1 MRCKGTKII
10 LKRAFFRFI
19 CLLLQQI
26 CEQTM
31 NFEELLETRDV
42 RKTTKVRLPYG
53 YFYKRLIEGRY
64 SNFVEFHDEVADH
77 VAFSNCVRTE
87 AADMEKIANKHQ
99 LHFVTNEGDG
109 GVYAIAVEVGNFVT
123 FEQLLNENP
132 AVVAREDFANNTL
145 RDLAELTEQLN
156 EKGVYHVCFAPC
168 NVLARKNDATVRLL
182 CHGSFYA
189 KLDQETL
196 YDGVEDYVAPEVLA
210 GGEIDARADVYS
222 LAKFVVWLYH
232 SSGLPL
238 EWRMAIN
245 KATAQDPASRYQS
258 VREFHQALIN
268 RKGMRRTATVGFAA
282 VAIALAIVGGYFYM
296 LPQPEDIEYVKPVE
310 EPIPDEMLDEENLLY
325 GLGADA
331 DSATIANIVA
341 KQMRAKDSIAIDDK
355 EMKAYQAKAEQIFR
369 KQFTKEADRI
379 LSKVY
384 NNEKMNLSEKDF
396 MARSRSMT
404 QELAKVEEELA
415 KRSNLGSGRSQRI
428 ASQII
433 DQLTTKKMEAL
444 DKDYIGIKKNK
455 TEKK

>member
-1 MRCKGTKII
+1 
-10 LKRAFFRFI
+10 
-19 CLLLQQI
+19 
-26 CEQTM
+26 M

-64 SNFVEFHDEVADH
+64 SNFVAFHDEVADH

-87 AADMEKIANKHQ
+87 AAAMEKVTNKHQ
-99 LHFVTNEGDG
+99 LHFKPNEGDG

-123 FEQLLNENP
+123 FEQLLNEDP
-132 AVVAREDFANNTL
+132 SIVARENFSLSTL
-145 RDLAELTEQLN
+145 HDLVELTQQLN
-156 EKGVYHVCFAPC
+156 DQHVYHVCFAPC

-182 CHGSFYA
+182 CHGSFYT
-189 KLDQETL
+189 KLDQDTL

-210 GGEIDARADVYS
+210 GGEIDARSDVYS
-222 LAKFVVWLYH
+222 MAKFVVWLFH
-232 SSGLPL
+232 SSGLPI
-238 EWRMAIN
+238 EWRRVVA
-245 KATAQDPASRYQS
+245 KATDKDPNRRYQS
-258 VREFHQALIN
+258 VRELYQALVN
-268 RKGMRRTATVGFAA
+268 YKSMKRTALVGLAA
-282 VAIALAIVGGYFYM
+282 VSIALAIVGSYLYM
-296 LPQPEDIEYVKPVE
+296 LPQPENVEYVKPVE
-310 EPIPDEMLDEENLLY
+310 EPIPDELLDGDNELY

-331 DSATIANIVA
+331 DSATIAAIVA
-341 KQMRAKDSIAIDDK
+341 KQQRMRDSVSIDEK

-384 NNEKMNLSEKDF
+384 TNEKMNLSEKDF
-396 MARSRSMT
+396 MARSRQMT
-404 QELAKVEEELA
+404 AELAKVEQELA
-415 KRSNLGSGRSQRI
+415 KHSNLGNERSQRI
-428 ASQII
+428 ASEIV

>member
-1 MRCKGTKII
+1 
-10 LKRAFFRFI
+10 
-19 CLLLQQI
+19 
-26 CEQTM
+26 M

-42 RKTTKVRLPYG
+42 RKTMKVRLPYG
-53 YFYKRLIEGRY
+53 NFYKRLIDGKY

-87 AADMEKIANKHQ
+87 AADMEKITNKHQ
-99 LHFVTNEGDG
+99 LHFVPNEGDG

-123 FEQLLNENP
+123 FEQLINDNP
-132 AVVAREDFANNTL
+132 AVVAREVFATEVL
-145 RDLAELTEQLN
+145 RDLAELTEILN
-156 EKGVYHVCFAPC
+156 DKGIYHVCFAPN
-168 NVLARKNDATVRLL
+168 NVLARKNDSSVRLL
-182 CHGSFYA
+182 CHGSFYS

-210 GGEIDARADVYS
+210 GGEITASADVFS
-222 LAKFVVWLYH
+222 LAKFVVWLYQ

-238 EWRMAIN
+238 EWRHVIAR
-245 KATAQDPASRYQS
+245 ATAQDPDRRYAS
-258 VREFHQALIN
+258 VRDFYRALVN
-268 RKGMRRTATVGFAA
+268 YKNMRRSAIIGIAA
-282 VAIALAIVGGYFYM
+282 IVIALAIVGSYFYM
-296 LPQPEDIEYVKPVE
+296 LPQPEAVEYVKAVE
-310 EPIPDEMLDEENLLY
+310 EPIPDELLDEDNELY

-341 KQMRAKDSIAIDDK
+341 KQMRMKDSLRINDK
-355 EMKAYQAKAEQIFR
+355 EMKEYQAKAEQIFR

-384 NNEKMNLSEKDF
+384 NKEKMNLSEKDF

-404 QELAKVEEELA
+404 EELA
-415 KRSNLGSGRSQRI
+415 KAEQDLAKQANLGNERSQRI
-428 ASQII
+428 ASEII

-444 DKDYIGIKKNK
+444 DKDYLGIKKNK

>member
-1 MRCKGTKII
+1 
-10 LKRAFFRFI
+10 
-19 CLLLQQI
+19 
-26 CEQTM
+26 M

-53 YFYKRLIEGRY
+53 YFYKRLIDGKY

-87 AADMEKIANKHQ
+87 AADMEKIGNKHQ
-99 LHFVTNEGDG
+99 LHFVPNEGDG
-109 GVYAIAVEVGNFVT
+109 GVYAIAVEVGNFIT
-123 FEQLLNENP
+123 FEQLINENP
-132 AVVAREDFANNTL
+132 AVIARETFAADTL
-145 RDLAELTEQLN
+145 RNLVEITELLN
-156 EKGVYHVCFAPC
+156 DKGIYHVCFAPC
-168 NVLARKNDATVRLL
+168 NVLARKNDSSVRLL

-196 YDGVEDYVAPEVLA
+196 YDGLEDYVAPEVLA
-210 GGEIDARADVYS
+210 GGEITARADVYS
-222 LAKFVVWLYH
+222 LAKFVGWLYH
-232 SSGLPL
+232 SAGLPL
-238 EWRMAIN
+238 EWRHVIAR
-245 KATAQDPASRYQS
+245 ATAEDPERRYSS
-258 VREFHQALIN
+258 VKEFYNALIN
-268 RKGMRRTATVGFAA
+268 YKNMRRTALVGFAA
-282 VAIALAIVGGYFYM
+282 IAIALAIVGCYFYM
-296 LPQPEDIEYVKPVE
+296 LPQPEQVEYVKAVE
-310 EPIPDEMLDEENLLY
+310 EPIPDDMLDEENLLY

-341 KQMRAKDSIAIDDK
+341 KQMRMKDSLTIDEK

-384 NNEKMNLSEKDF
+384 NNKGMNLNEKDF

-404 QELAKVEEELA
+404 EELA
-415 KRSNLGSGRSQRI
+415 KAEEKLAKEANLGNEKSQRI
-428 ASQII
+428 ASEII

-444 DKDYIGIKKNK
+444 DKDYLGIKKNK

>member
-1 MRCKGTKII
+1 
-10 LKRAFFRFI
+10 
-19 CLLLQQI
+19 
-26 CEQTM
+26 M

-53 YFYKRLIEGRY
+53 YFYKRLIDGKY

-87 AADMEKIANKHQ
+87 AADMEKIGNKHQ
-99 LHFVTNEGDG
+99 LHFVPNEGDG
-109 GVYAIAVEVGNFVT
+109 GVYARAVEVGNFIT
-123 FEQLLNENP
+123 FDQLLNENP
-132 AVVAREDFANNTL
+132 AVIARESFAADTL
-145 RDLAELTEQLN
+145 RDLVEITELLN
-156 EKGVYHVCFAPC
+156 DKGIYHVCFAPC
-168 NVLARKNDATVRLL
+168 NVLARKNDSTVRLL

-196 YDGVEDYVAPEVLA
+196 YDGLEDYVAPEVLA
-210 GGEIDARADVYS
+210 GGEITARADVYS
-222 LAKFVVWLYH
+222 LAKFVGWLYH
-232 SSGLPL
+232 SAGLPL
-238 EWRMAIN
+238 EWRHVIAR
-245 KATAQDPASRYQS
+245 ATAEDPERRYAS
-258 VREFHQALIN
+258 VKEFYNALIN
-268 RKGMRRTATVGFAA
+268 YKNMRRTALVGFAA
-282 VAIALAIVGGYFYM
+282 IAIALAIVGCYFYM
-296 LPQPEDIEYVKPVE
+296 LPQPEQVEYVKAVE
-310 EPIPDEMLDEENLLY
+310 EPIPDDMLDEENLLY

-341 KQMRAKDSIAIDDK
+341 KQMRLKDSLSIDEK

-384 NNEKMNLSEKDF
+384 NNKQMNLNEKDF

-404 QELAKVEEELA
+404 EELAKVEQELA
-415 KRSNLGSGRSQRI
+415 KSSNLGNERSQRI
-428 ASQII
+428 ASEII

-444 DKDYIGIKKNK
+444 DKDYLGIKKNK

>member
-1 MRCKGTKII
+1 
-10 LKRAFFRFI
+10 
-19 CLLLQQI
+19 
-26 CEQTM
+26 M

-53 YFYKRLIEGRY
+53 NFYKRLIDGKY

-99 LHFVTNEGDG
+99 LHFIPNEGDG
-109 GVYAIAVEVGNFVT
+109 GVYAIAVEVGNFIT
-123 FEQLLNENP
+123 FEQLVNDNP
-132 AVVAREDFANNTL
+132 AIIARDEFAAETL
-145 RDLAELTEQLN
+145 HDIVEITELLN
-156 EKGVYHVCFAPC
+156 DKGVCHVCFAPS
-168 NVLARKNDATVRLL
+168 NVFARKSDSSVRLL

-210 GGEIDARADVYS
+210 GGEITARADVYS
-222 LAKFVVWLYH
+222 LAKFVVWLYR
-232 SSGLPL
+232 SAGLPF
-238 EWRMAIN
+238 EWRRVIAR
-245 KATAQDPASRYQS
+245 ATAEDPERRYQS
-258 VREFHQALIN
+258 VRDFYNALIN
-268 RKGMRRTATVGFAA
+268 YKNMRRTALVGFAA
-282 VAIALAIVGGYFYM
+282 VAIALAIVGSYFYM
-296 LPQPEDIEYVKPVE
+296 LPQPEDVEYVKPVE
-310 EPIPDEMLDEENLLY
+310 EPIPDDLLDEENLLY

-331 DSATIANIVA
+331 DSATIAQIVA
-341 KQMRAKDSIAIDDK
+341 KQARMKDSLSIDEK

-396 MARSRSMT
+396 MVRSRQMT
-404 QELAKVEEELA
+404 EELA
-415 KRSNLGSGRSQRI
+415 KAESELAKSANLGNERSQRI
-428 ASQII
+428 ASEII

-444 DKDYIGIKKNK
+444 DKDYLGIKKNK

>member
-1 MRCKGTKII
+1 
-10 LKRAFFRFI
+10 
-19 CLLLQQI
+19 
-26 CEQTM
+26 M

-53 YFYKRLIEGRY
+53 YFYKRLIDGKY

-87 AADMEKIANKHQ
+87 AADMEKIGNKHQ
-99 LHFVTNEGDG
+99 LHFVPNEGDG

-132 AVVAREDFANNTL
+132 AVIARESFAADTL
-145 RDLAELTEQLN
+145 RDLVEITELLN
-156 EKGVYHVCFAPC
+156 DKGIYHVCFAPC
-168 NVLARKNDATVRLL
+168 NVLARKNDSTVRLL

-196 YDGVEDYVAPEVLA
+196 YDGLEDYVAPEVLA
-210 GGEIDARADVYS
+210 GGEITARADVYS
-222 LAKFVVWLYH
+222 LAKFVGWLYH
-232 SSGLPL
+232 SAGLPL
-238 EWRMAIN
+238 EWRHVIAR
-245 KATAQDPASRYQS
+245 ATAEDPERRYSS
-258 VREFHQALIN
+258 VKEFYNALMN
-268 RKGMRRTATVGFAA
+268 YKNMRRTALVGFAA
-282 VAIALAIVGGYFYM
+282 IAIALAIVGCYFYM
-296 LPQPEDIEYVKPVE
+296 LPQPEQVEYVKAVE
-310 EPIPDEMLDEENLLY
+310 EPIPDDMLDEENLLY

-341 KQMRAKDSIAIDDK
+341 KQMRLKDSLSIDEK

-384 NNEKMNLSEKDF
+384 NNKQMNLNEKDF

-404 QELAKVEEELA
+404 EELAKVEQELA
-415 KRSNLGSGRSQRI
+415 KSSNLGNERSQRI
-428 ASQII
+428 ASEII

-444 DKDYIGIKKNK
+444 DKDYLGIKKNK

>member
-1 MRCKGTKII
+1 
-10 LKRAFFRFI
+10 
-19 CLLLQQI
+19 
-26 CEQTM
+26 M

-53 YFYKRLIEGRY
+53 YFYKRLIDGKY

-87 AADMEKIANKHQ
+87 AADMEKIGNKHQ
-99 LHFVTNEGDG
+99 LHFVPNEGDG
-109 GVYAIAVEVGNFVT
+109 GVYAIAVEVGNFIT

-132 AVVAREDFANNTL
+132 AVIARESFAADTL
-145 RDLAELTEQLN
+145 RDLVEITELLN
-156 EKGVYHVCFAPC
+156 DKGIYHVCFAPC
-168 NVLARKNDATVRLL
+168 NVLARKNDSTVRLL

-196 YDGVEDYVAPEVLA
+196 YDGLEDYVAPEVLA
-210 GGEIDARADVYS
+210 GGEISARADVYS
-222 LAKFVVWLYH
+222 LAKFVGWLYH
-232 SSGLPL
+232 SAGLPL
-238 EWRMAIN
+238 EWRHVIAR
-245 KATAQDPASRYQS
+245 ATAEDPERRYSS
-258 VREFHQALIN
+258 VKEFYNALIN
-268 RKGMRRTATVGFAA
+268 YKNMRRTALVGFAA
-282 VAIALAIVGGYFYM
+282 IAIALAIVGCYFYM
-296 LPQPEDIEYVKPVE
+296 LPQPEQMEYVKAVE
-310 EPIPDEMLDEENLLY
+310 EPIPDDMLDEENLLY

-341 KQMRAKDSIAIDDK
+341 KQMRMKDSLSIDEK

-384 NNEKMNLSEKDF
+384 NSKQMNLNEKDF

-404 QELAKVEEELA
+404 EELAKVEQELA
-415 KRSNLGSGRSQRI
+415 KSSNLGNERSQRI
-428 ASQII
+428 ASEII

-444 DKDYIGIKKNK
+444 DKDYLGIKKNK

>member
-1 MRCKGTKII
+1 
-10 LKRAFFRFI
+10 
-19 CLLLQQI
+19 
-26 CEQTM
+26 M

-53 YFYKRLIEGRY
+53 YFYKRLIEGKY

-87 AADMEKIANKHQ
+87 AADMEKIGNKHQ
-99 LHFVTNEGDG
+99 LHFVPNEGDG
-109 GVYAIAVEVGNFVT
+109 GVYAIAVEVGNFIT

-132 AVVAREDFANNTL
+132 AVIARESFAADTL
-145 RDLAELTEQLN
+145 RDLVEITELLN
-156 EKGVYHVCFAPC
+156 DKGIYHVCFAPC
-168 NVLARKNDATVRLL
+168 NVLARKNDSSVRLL

-196 YDGVEDYVAPEVLA
+196 YDGLEDYVAPEVLA
-210 GGEIDARADVYS
+210 GGEISARADVYS
-222 LAKFVVWLYH
+222 LAKFVGWLYH
-232 SSGLPL
+232 SAGLPL
-238 EWRMAIN
+238 EWRHVIAH
-245 KATAQDPASRYQS
+245 ATAEDPERRYSS
-258 VREFHQALIN
+258 VKEFYNALIN
-268 RKGMRRTATVGFAA
+268 YKNMRRTALVGFAA
-282 VAIALAIVGGYFYM
+282 IAIALAIVGCYFYM
-296 LPQPEDIEYVKPVE
+296 LPQPEQVEYVKAVE
-310 EPIPDEMLDEENLLY
+310 EPIPDDMLDEESLLY

-341 KQMRAKDSIAIDDK
+341 NQMRMKDSLSIDEK

-384 NNEKMNLSEKDF
+384 NSKQMNLNEKDF

-404 QELAKVEEELA
+404 EELA
-415 KRSNLGSGRSQRI
+415 KAEEKLAKEANLGNEKSQRI
-428 ASQII
+428 ASEII

-444 DKDYIGIKKNK
+444 DKDYLGIKKNK

>member
-1 MRCKGTKII
+1 
-10 LKRAFFRFI
+10 
-19 CLLLQQI
+19 
-26 CEQTM
+26 M

-53 YFYKRLIEGRY
+53 YFYKRLIEGKY

-87 AADMEKIANKHQ
+87 AADMEKIGNKHQ
-99 LHFVTNEGDG
+99 LHFVPNEGDG
-109 GVYAIAVEVGNFVT
+109 GVYAIAVEVGNFIT

-132 AVVAREDFANNTL
+132 AVIARESFAADTL
-145 RDLAELTEQLN
+145 RDLVEITELLN
-156 EKGVYHVCFAPC
+156 DKGIYHVCFAPC
-168 NVLARKNDATVRLL
+168 NVLARKNDSSVRLL

-196 YDGVEDYVAPEVLA
+196 YDGLEDYVAPEVLA
-210 GGEIDARADVYS
+210 GGEISARADVYS
-222 LAKFVVWLYH
+222 LAKFVGWLYH
-232 SSGLPL
+232 SAGLPL
-238 EWRMAIN
+238 EWRHVIAR
-245 KATAQDPASRYQS
+245 ATAEDPERRYSS
-258 VREFHQALIN
+258 VKEFYNALIN
-268 RKGMRRTATVGFAA
+268 YKNMRRTALVGFAA
-282 VAIALAIVGGYFYM
+282 IAIALAIVGCYFYM
-296 LPQPEDIEYVKPVE
+296 LPQPEQVEYVKAVE
-310 EPIPDEMLDEENLLY
+310 EPIPDDMLDEENLLY

-341 KQMRAKDSIAIDDK
+341 KQMRLKDSLSIDEK

-384 NNEKMNLSEKDF
+384 NNKGMNLNEKDF

-404 QELAKVEEELA
+404 EELA
-415 KRSNLGSGRSQRI
+415 KAEEKLAKEANLGNEKSQRI
-428 ASQII
+428 ASEII

-444 DKDYIGIKKNK
+444 DKDYLGIKKNK

>member
-1 MRCKGTKII
+1 
-10 LKRAFFRFI
+10 
-19 CLLLQQI
+19 
-26 CEQTM
+26 M

-53 YFYKRLIEGRY
+53 YFYKRLIEGKY

-87 AADMEKIANKHQ
+87 AADMEKIGNKHQ
-99 LHFVTNEGDG
+99 LHFVPNEGDG
-109 GVYAIAVEVGNFVT
+109 GVYAIAVEVGNFIT

-132 AVVAREDFANNTL
+132 AVLARESFAADTL
-145 RDLAELTEQLN
+145 RDLVEITELLN
-156 EKGVYHVCFAPC
+156 DKGIYHVCFAPC
-168 NVLARKNDATVRLL
+168 NILARKNDSSVRLL

-196 YDGVEDYVAPEVLA
+196 YDGLEDYVAPEVLA
-210 GGEIDARADVYS
+210 GGEITARADVYS
-222 LAKFVVWLYH
+222 LAKFVGWLYH
-232 SSGLPL
+232 SAGLPL
-238 EWRMAIN
+238 EWRHVIAR
-245 KATAQDPASRYQS
+245 ATAEDPERRYSS
-258 VREFHQALIN
+258 VKEFYNALIN
-268 RKGMRRTATVGFAA
+268 YKNMRRTALVGFAA
-282 VAIALAIVGGYFYM
+282 IAIALAIVGCYFYM
-296 LPQPEDIEYVKPVE
+296 LPQPEQMEYVKAVE
-310 EPIPDEMLDEENLLY
+310 EPIPDDMLDEESLLY

-341 KQMRAKDSIAIDDK
+341 KQMRMKDSLSIDEK

-384 NNEKMNLSEKDF
+384 NSKQMNLNEKDF

-404 QELAKVEEELA
+404 EELA
-415 KRSNLGSGRSQRI
+415 KAEEKLAKEANLGNEKSQRI
-428 ASQII
+428 ASEII

-444 DKDYIGIKKNK
+444 DKDYLGIKKNK

>member
-1 MRCKGTKII
+1 
-10 LKRAFFRFI
+10 
-19 CLLLQQI
+19 
-26 CEQTM
+26 M

-42 RKTTKVRLPYG
+42 RKTMKVRLPYG
-53 YFYKRLIEGRY
+53 NFYKRLIDGKY

-87 AADMEKIANKHQ
+87 AADMEKITNKHQ
-99 LHFVTNEGDG
+99 LHFVPNEGDG

-123 FEQLLNENP
+123 FEQLINDNP
-132 AVVAREDFANNTL
+132 AVVAREDFATGVL
-145 RDLAELTEQLN
+145 RDLAELTEILN
-156 EKGVYHVCFAPC
+156 DKGIYHVCFAPN
-168 NVLARKNDATVRLL
+168 NVLARKNDSSVRLL
-182 CHGSFYA
+182 CHGSFYS

-210 GGEIDARADVYS
+210 GGEITASADVFS
-222 LAKFVVWLYH
+222 LAKFVVWLYQ

-238 EWRMAIN
+238 EWRHVIAR
-245 KATAQDPASRYQS
+245 ATAQDPDRRYAS
-258 VREFHQALIN
+258 VRDFYRALVN
-268 RKGMRRTATVGFAA
+268 YKNMRRSAIIGIAA
-282 VAIALAIVGGYFYM
+282 IVIALAIVGSYFYM
-296 LPQPEDIEYVKPVE
+296 LPQPEAVEYVKAVE
-310 EPIPDEMLDEENLLY
+310 EPIPDELLDEDNELY

-341 KQMRAKDSIAIDDK
+341 KQMRMKDSLRINDK
-355 EMKAYQAKAEQIFR
+355 EMKEYQAKAEQIFR

-384 NNEKMNLSEKDF
+384 NKEKMNLSEKDF

-404 QELAKVEEELA
+404 EELA
-415 KRSNLGSGRSQRI
+415 KAEQDLAKQANLGNERSQRI
-428 ASQII
+428 ASEII

-444 DKDYIGIKKNK
+444 DKDYLGIKKNK

>member
-1 MRCKGTKII
+1 
-10 LKRAFFRFI
+10 
-19 CLLLQQI
+19 
-26 CEQTM
+26 M

-42 RKTTKVRLPYG
+42 RKTMKVRLPYG
-53 YFYKRLIEGRY
+53 NFYKRLIDGKY

-87 AADMEKIANKHQ
+87 AADMEKITNKHQ
-99 LHFVTNEGDG
+99 LHFVPNEGDG

-123 FEQLLNENP
+123 FEQLINDNP
-132 AVVAREDFANNTL
+132 AVVAREDFATEVL
-145 RDLAELTEQLN
+145 RDLAELTEILN
-156 EKGVYHVCFAPC
+156 DKGIYHVCFAPN
-168 NVLARKNDATVRLL
+168 NVLARKNDSSVRLL
-182 CHGSFYA
+182 CHGSFYS

-210 GGEIDARADVYS
+210 GGEITASADVFS
-222 LAKFVVWLYH
+222 LAKFVVWLYQ

-238 EWRMAIN
+238 EWRHVIAR
-245 KATAQDPASRYQS
+245 ATAQDPDRRYAS
-258 VREFHQALIN
+258 VRDFYRALVN
-268 RKGMRRTATVGFAA
+268 YKNMRRSVIIGIAA
-282 VAIALAIVGGYFYM
+282 IVIALAIVGSYFYM
-296 LPQPEDIEYVKPVE
+296 LPQPEAVEYVKAVE
-310 EPIPDEMLDEENLLY
+310 EPIPDELLDEDNELY

-341 KQMRAKDSIAIDDK
+341 KQMRMKDSLRINDK
-355 EMKAYQAKAEQIFR
+355 EMKEYQAKAEQIFR

-384 NNEKMNLSEKDF
+384 NKEKMNLSEKDF

-404 QELAKVEEELA
+404 EELA
-415 KRSNLGSGRSQRI
+415 KAEQDLAKQANLGNERSQRI
-428 ASQII
+428 ASEII

-444 DKDYIGIKKNK
+444 DKDYLGIKKNK

>member
-1 MRCKGTKII
+1 
-10 LKRAFFRFI
+10 
-19 CLLLQQI
+19 
-26 CEQTM
+26 M

-53 YFYKRLIEGRY
+53 YFYKRLIEGKY

-87 AADMEKIANKHQ
+87 AADMEKIGNKHQ
-99 LHFVTNEGDG
+99 LHFVPNEGDG
-109 GVYAIAVEVGNFVT
+109 GVYAIAVEVGNFIT
-123 FEQLLNENP
+123 FDQLLNENP
-132 AVVAREDFANNTL
+132 AVIARESFAADTL
-145 RDLAELTEQLN
+145 RDLVEITELLN
-156 EKGVYHVCFAPC
+156 DKGIYHVCFAPC
-168 NVLARKNDATVRLL
+168 NVLARKNDSTVRLL

-196 YDGVEDYVAPEVLA
+196 YDGLEDYVAPEVLA
-210 GGEIDARADVYS
+210 GGEITARADVYS
-222 LAKFVVWLYH
+222 LAKFVSWLYH
-232 SSGLPL
+232 SAGLPF
-238 EWRMAIN
+238 EWRHVIAR
-245 KATAQDPASRYQS
+245 ATAEEPERRYAS
-258 VREFHQALIN
+258 VKEFYNALIN
-268 RKGMRRTATVGFAA
+268 YKNMRRTALVGFAA
-282 VAIALAIVGGYFYM
+282 IAIALAIVGCYFYM
-296 LPQPEDIEYVKPVE
+296 LPQPEQMEYVKAVE
-310 EPIPDEMLDEENLLY
+310 EPIPDDMLDEENLLY

-341 KQMRAKDSIAIDDK
+341 KQMRMKDSLSIDEK

-384 NNEKMNLSEKDF
+384 NNKGMNLNEKDF

-404 QELAKVEEELA
+404 EELAKVEQELA
-415 KRSNLGSGRSQRI
+415 KSSNLGNERSQRI
-428 ASQII
+428 ASEII

-444 DKDYIGIKKNK
+444 DKDYLGIKKNK

>member
-1 MRCKGTKII
+1 
-10 LKRAFFRFI
+10 
-19 CLLLQQI
+19 
-26 CEQTM
+26 M

-53 YFYKRLIEGRY
+53 NFYKRLIEGKY
-64 SNFVEFHDEVADH
+64 SNFVEFHDEVTDH

-87 AADMEKIANKHQ
+87 VADMEKVANKHQ
-99 LHFVTNEGDG
+99 LHFVPNEGDG

-132 AVVAREDFANNTL
+132 AVVAREDFAAETL
-145 RDLAELTEQLN
+145 RDLVELTEQLN
-156 EKGVYHVCFAPC
+156 DMGVYHVCFAPC

-196 YDGVEDYVAPEVLA
+196 YDGVEDYVAPEVLS
-210 GGEIDARADVYS
+210 GGEITARADVYS
-222 LAKFVVWLYH
+222 LAKFVNWLYQ
-232 SSGLPL
+232 SAGLPF
-238 EWRMAIN
+238 EWRGVIAR
-245 KATAQDPASRYQS
+245 ATSEDPDRRYQT
-258 VREFHQALIN
+258 VRDFYGALIG
-268 RKGMRRTATVGFAA
+268 RKNMRRTGIAA
-282 VAIALAIVGGYFYM
+282 IAALAIALAVVGGYFYM
-296 LPQPEDIEYVKPVE
+296 LPQPEAVEYVKAVE
-310 EPIPDEMLDEENLLY
+310 EPIPDEMLDEDNLLY

-341 KQMRAKDSIAIDDK
+341 KQARMKDSLSIDEK
-355 EMKAYQAKAEQIFR
+355 EMKEYQAKAEQIFR

-396 MARSRSMT
+396 MARSRAMT
-404 QELAKVEEELA
+404 EELAKAEEELA
-415 KRSNLGSGRSQRI
+415 KQANLGNERSQRI
-428 ASQII
+428 ASEII

-444 DKDYIGIKKNK
+444 DKDYLGIKKNK
-455 TEKK
+455 TENK

>member
-1 MRCKGTKII
+1 
-10 LKRAFFRFI
+10 
-19 CLLLQQI
+19 
-26 CEQTM
+26 M

-53 YFYKRLIEGRY
+53 YFYKRLIEGKY

-87 AADMEKIANKHQ
+87 AADMEKIGNKHQ
-99 LHFVTNEGDG
+99 LHFVPNEGDG
-109 GVYAIAVEVGNFVT
+109 GVYAIAVEVGNFIT

-132 AVVAREDFANNTL
+132 AVIARESFAADTL
-145 RDLAELTEQLN
+145 RDLVEITELLN
-156 EKGVYHVCFAPC
+156 DKGIYHVCFAPC
-168 NVLARKNDATVRLL
+168 NVLARKNDSTVRLL

-196 YDGVEDYVAPEVLA
+196 YDGLEDYVAPEVLA
-210 GGEIDARADVYS
+210 GGEISARADVYS
-222 LAKFVVWLYH
+222 LAKFVGWLYH
-232 SSGLPL
+232 SAGLPL
-238 EWRMAIN
+238 EWRHVIAR
-245 KATAQDPASRYQS
+245 ATAEDPERRYSS
-258 VREFHQALIN
+258 VKEFYNALIN
-268 RKGMRRTATVGFAA
+268 YKNMRRTALVGFAA
-282 VAIALAIVGGYFYM
+282 IAIALAIVGCYFYM
-296 LPQPEDIEYVKPVE
+296 LPQPEQMEYVKAVE
-310 EPIPDEMLDEENLLY
+310 EPIPDDMLDEENLLY

-341 KQMRAKDSIAIDDK
+341 KQMRMKDSLSIDEK

-384 NNEKMNLSEKDF
+384 NNKGMNLNEKDF

-404 QELAKVEEELA
+404 EELA
-415 KRSNLGSGRSQRI
+415 KAEEKLAKEANLGNEKSQRI
-428 ASQII
+428 ASEII

-444 DKDYIGIKKNK
+444 DKDYLGIKKNK

>member
-1 MRCKGTKII
+1 
-10 LKRAFFRFI
+10 
-19 CLLLQQI
+19 
-26 CEQTM
+26 M

-64 SNFVEFHDEVADH
+64 SNFVAFHDEVADH

-87 AADMEKIANKHQ
+87 AAAMEKVTNKHQ
-99 LHFVTNEGDG
+99 LHFKPNEGDG

-123 FEQLLNENP
+123 FEQLLNEDP
-132 AVVAREDFANNTL
+132 SIVARENFCLSTL
-145 RDLAELTEQLN
+145 HDLVELTQQLN
-156 EKGVYHVCFAPC
+156 DQHVYHVCFAPC

-182 CHGSFYA
+182 CHGSFYT
-189 KLDQETL
+189 KLDQDTL

-210 GGEIDARADVYS
+210 GGEIDARSDVYS
-222 LAKFVVWLYH
+222 MAKFVVWLFH
-232 SSGLPL
+232 SSGLPI
-238 EWRMAIN
+238 EWRRVVA
-245 KATAQDPASRYQS
+245 KATDKDPNRRYQS
-258 VREFHQALIN
+258 VRELHQALVN
-268 RKGMRRTATVGFAA
+268 YKSMKRTALVGLAA
-282 VAIALAIVGGYFYM
+282 VSIALAIVGSYLYM
-296 LPQPEDIEYVKPVE
+296 LPQPENVEYVKPVE
-310 EPIPDEMLDEENLLY
+310 EPIPDELLDGDNELY

-331 DSATIANIVA
+331 DSATIAAIVA
-341 KQMRAKDSIAIDDK
+341 KQQRMRDSVSIDEK

-384 NNEKMNLSEKDF
+384 TNEKMNLSEKDF
-396 MARSRSMT
+396 MARSRQMT
-404 QELAKVEEELA
+404 AELAKVEQELA
-415 KRSNLGSGRSQRI
+415 KHSNLGNERSQRI
-428 ASQII
+428 ASEIV

>member
-1 MRCKGTKII
+1 
-10 LKRAFFRFI
+10 
-19 CLLLQQI
+19 
-26 CEQTM
+26 M

-53 YFYKRLIEGRY
+53 YFYKRLIDGKY

-99 LHFVTNEGDG
+99 LHFVPNEGDG
-109 GVYAIAVEVGNFVT
+109 GVYAIAVEVGNFIT

-132 AVVAREDFANNTL
+132 AVMAREDFANNTL
-145 RDLAELTEQLN
+145 RDLVEITQLLN
-156 EKGVYHVCFAPC
+156 DKGVYHVCFAPG
-168 NVLARKNDATVRLL
+168 NVLVRKNDDTVRLL

-196 YDGVEDYVAPEVLA
+196 YDGLEDYVAPEVLA
-210 GGEIDARADVYS
+210 GGEIDARADVYA
-222 LAKFVVWLYH
+222 LAKFVAWLYH
-232 SSGLPL
+232 SAGLPL
-238 EWRMAIN
+238 VWRPIIA
-245 KATAQDPASRYQS
+245 KATAQDPSRRYQS
-258 VREFHQALIN
+258 VHDFYQALVN
-268 RKGMRRTATVGFAA
+268 RKNMFRTALVGFAA
-282 VAIALAIVGGYFYM
+282 IAIALVIVGGYFYM
-296 LPQPEDIEYVKPVE
+296 LPQPEDVEYVKPVE
-310 EPIPDEMLDEENLLY
+310 EPIPDDMLDEENLLY

-341 KQMRAKDSIAIDDK
+341 KQMRLKDSLTIDEK

-384 NNEKMNLSEKDF
+384 NNEKMNLSEKEF

-404 QELAKVEEELA
+404 QELAKAEQELA
-415 KRSNLGSGRSQRI
+415 KHSNLGNERSQRI
-428 ASQII
+428 ASEII

-444 DKDYIGIKKNK
+444 DKDYMGIKKNK

>member
-1 MRCKGTKII
+1 
-10 LKRAFFRFI
+10 
-19 CLLLQQI
+19 
-26 CEQTM
+26 M

-53 YFYKRLIEGRY
+53 YFYKRLIDGKY

-87 AADMEKIANKHQ
+87 AADMEKIGNKHQ
-99 LHFVTNEGDG
+99 LHFVPNEGDG
-109 GVYAIAVEVGNFVT
+109 GVYAIAVEVGNFIT
-123 FEQLLNENP
+123 FDQLLNENP
-132 AVVAREDFANNTL
+132 AVIARESFAADTL
-145 RDLAELTEQLN
+145 RDLVEITELLN
-156 EKGVYHVCFAPC
+156 DKGIYHVCFAPC
-168 NVLARKNDATVRLL
+168 NVLARKNDSTVRLL

-196 YDGVEDYVAPEVLA
+196 YDGLEDYVAPEVLA
-210 GGEIDARADVYS
+210 GGEITARADVYS
-222 LAKFVVWLYH
+222 LAKFVSWLYH
-232 SSGLPL
+232 SAGLPL
-238 EWRMAIN
+238 EWRHVIAR
-245 KATAQDPASRYQS
+245 ATAEDPERRYSS
-258 VREFHQALIN
+258 VKEFYNALIN
-268 RKGMRRTATVGFAA
+268 YKNMRRTALVGFAA
-282 VAIALAIVGGYFYM
+282 IAIALAIVGCYFYM
-296 LPQPEDIEYVKPVE
+296 LPQPEQMEYVKAVE
-310 EPIPDEMLDEENLLY
+310 EPIPDDMLDEENLLY

-341 KQMRAKDSIAIDDK
+341 KQMRMKDSLSIDEK

-384 NNEKMNLSEKDF
+384 NSKQMNLNEKDF

-404 QELAKVEEELA
+404 EELA
-415 KRSNLGSGRSQRI
+415 KAEEKLAKEANLGNEKSQRI
-428 ASQII
+428 ASEII

-444 DKDYIGIKKNK
+444 DKDYLGIKKNK

>member
-1 MRCKGTKII
+1 
-10 LKRAFFRFI
+10 
-19 CLLLQQI
+19 
-26 CEQTM
+26 M

-64 SNFVEFHDEVADH
+64 SNFVAFHDEVADH

-87 AADMEKIANKHQ
+87 AAAMEKVINKHQ
-99 LHFVTNEGDG
+99 LHFKPNEGDG

-123 FEQLLNENP
+123 FEQLLNEDP
-132 AVVAREDFANNTL
+132 SIVARENFCLSTL
-145 RDLAELTEQLN
+145 HDLVELTQQLN
-156 EKGVYHVCFAPC
+156 DQHVYHVCFAPC

-182 CHGSFYA
+182 CHGSFYT
-189 KLDQETL
+189 KLDQDTL

-210 GGEIDARADVYS
+210 GGEIDARSDVYS
-222 LAKFVVWLYH
+222 MAKFVVWLFH
-232 SSGLPL
+232 SSGLPI
-238 EWRMAIN
+238 EWRRVVA
-245 KATAQDPASRYQS
+245 KATDKDPNRRYQS
-258 VREFHQALIN
+258 VRELYQALVN
-268 RKGMRRTATVGFAA
+268 YKSMKRTALVGLAA
-282 VAIALAIVGGYFYM
+282 VSIALAIVGSYLYM
-296 LPQPEDIEYVKPVE
+296 LPQPENVEYVKPVE
-310 EPIPDEMLDEENLLY
+310 EPIPDELLDGDNELY

-331 DSATIANIVA
+331 DSATIAAIVA
-341 KQMRAKDSIAIDDK
+341 KQQRMRDSVSIDEK

-384 NNEKMNLSEKDF
+384 TNEKMNLSEKDF
-396 MARSRSMT
+396 MARSRQMT
-404 QELAKVEEELA
+404 AELAKVEQELA
-415 KRSNLGSGRSQRI
+415 KHSNLGNERSQRI
-428 ASQII
+428 ASEIV

>member
-1 MRCKGTKII
+1 
-10 LKRAFFRFI
+10 
-19 CLLLQQI
+19 
-26 CEQTM
+26 M

-53 YFYKRLIEGRY
+53 YFYKRLIEGKY

-87 AADMEKIANKHQ
+87 AADMEKIGNKHQ
-99 LHFVTNEGDG
+99 LQFVPNEGDG
-109 GVYAIAVEVGNFVT
+109 GVYAIAVEVGNFIT
-123 FEQLLNENP
+123 FDQLLNENP
-132 AVVAREDFANNTL
+132 AVIARESFAADTL
-145 RDLAELTEQLN
+145 RDLVEITELLN
-156 EKGVYHVCFAPC
+156 DKGIYHVCFAPC
-168 NVLARKNDATVRLL
+168 NVLARKNDSTVRLL

-196 YDGVEDYVAPEVLA
+196 YDGLEDYVAPEVLA
-210 GGEIDARADVYS
+210 GGEITARADVYS
-222 LAKFVVWLYH
+222 LAKFVGWLYH
-232 SSGLPL
+232 SAGLPL
-238 EWRMAIN
+238 EWRHVIAR
-245 KATAQDPASRYQS
+245 ATAEDPERRYSS
-258 VREFHQALIN
+258 VKEFYNALIN
-268 RKGMRRTATVGFAA
+268 YKNMRRTALVGFAA
-282 VAIALAIVGGYFYM
+282 IAIALAIVGCYFYM
-296 LPQPEDIEYVKPVE
+296 LPQPEQVEYVKAIE
-310 EPIPDEMLDEENLLY
+310 EPIPDDMLDEENLLY

-341 KQMRAKDSIAIDDK
+341 KQMRLKDSLSIDEK

-384 NNEKMNLSEKDF
+384 NNKQMNLNEKDF

-404 QELAKVEEELA
+404 EELAKVEQELA
-415 KRSNLGSGRSQRI
+415 KSSNLGNERSQRI
-428 ASQII
+428 ASEII

-444 DKDYIGIKKNK
+444 DKDYLGIKKNK

>member
-1 MRCKGTKII
+1 
-10 LKRAFFRFI
+10 
-19 CLLLQQI
+19 
-26 CEQTM
+26 M

-53 YFYKRLIEGRY
+53 YFYKRLIEGKY

-87 AADMEKIANKHQ
+87 AADMEKIGNKHQ
-99 LHFVTNEGDG
+99 LHFVPNEGDG
-109 GVYAIAVEVGNFVT
+109 GVYAIAVEVGNFIT

-132 AVVAREDFANNTL
+132 AVIARESFAADTL
-145 RDLAELTEQLN
+145 RDLVEITELLN
-156 EKGVYHVCFAPC
+156 DKGIYHVCFAPC
-168 NVLARKNDATVRLL
+168 NVLARKNDSTVRLL

-196 YDGVEDYVAPEVLA
+196 YDGLEDYVAPEVLA
-210 GGEIDARADVYS
+210 GGEITARADVYS
-222 LAKFVVWLYH
+222 LAKFVGWLYH
-232 SSGLPL
+232 SAGLPL
-238 EWRMAIN
+238 EWRHVIAR
-245 KATAQDPASRYQS
+245 ATAEDPERRYSS
-258 VREFHQALIN
+258 VKEFYNALIN
-268 RKGMRRTATVGFAA
+268 YKNMRRTALVGFAA
-282 VAIALAIVGGYFYM
+282 IAIALAIVGCYFYM
-296 LPQPEDIEYVKPVE
+296 LPQPEQMEYVKAVE
-310 EPIPDEMLDEENLLY
+310 EPIPDDMLDEENLLY

-341 KQMRAKDSIAIDDK
+341 KQMRLKDSLSIDEK

-384 NNEKMNLSEKDF
+384 NNKQMNLNEKDF

-404 QELAKVEEELA
+404 EELAKVEQELA
-415 KRSNLGSGRSQRI
+415 KSSNLGNERSQRI
-428 ASQII
+428 ASEII

-444 DKDYIGIKKNK
+444 DKDYLGIKKNK

>member
-1 MRCKGTKII
+1 
-10 LKRAFFRFI
+10 
-19 CLLLQQI
+19 
-26 CEQTM
+26 M

-42 RKTTKVRLPYG
+42 RKTMKVRLPYG
-53 YFYKRLIEGRY
+53 NFYKRLIDGKY

-87 AADMEKIANKHQ
+87 AADMEKITNKHQ
-99 LHFVTNEGDG
+99 LHFVPNEGDG

-123 FEQLLNENP
+123 FEQLINDNP
-132 AVVAREDFANNTL
+132 SVVAREDFATEVL
-145 RDLAELTEQLN
+145 RDLAELTEILN
-156 EKGVYHVCFAPC
+156 DKGIYHVCFAPN
-168 NVLARKNDATVRLL
+168 NVLARKNDSSVRLL
-182 CHGSFYA
+182 CHGSFYS

-210 GGEIDARADVYS
+210 GGEITASADVFS
-222 LAKFVVWLYH
+222 LAKFVIWLYQ

-238 EWRMAIN
+238 EWRHVIAR
-245 KATAQDPASRYQS
+245 ATAQDPDRRYAS
-258 VREFHQALIN
+258 VRDFYRALVN
-268 RKGMRRTATVGFAA
+268 YKNMRRSAIIGIAA
-282 VAIALAIVGGYFYM
+282 IVIALSIVGSYFYM
-296 LPQPEDIEYVKPVE
+296 LPQPEAVEYVKAVE
-310 EPIPDEMLDEENLLY
+310 EPIPDELLDEDNELY

-341 KQMRAKDSIAIDDK
+341 KQMRMKDSLRINDK
-355 EMKAYQAKAEQIFR
+355 EMKEYQAKAEQIFR

-384 NNEKMNLSEKDF
+384 NKEKMNLSEKDF

-404 QELAKVEEELA
+404 EELA
-415 KRSNLGSGRSQRI
+415 KAEQDLAKQANLGNERSQRI
-428 ASQII
+428 ASEII

-444 DKDYIGIKKNK
+444 DKDYLGIKKNK

>member
-1 MRCKGTKII
+1 
-10 LKRAFFRFI
+10 
-19 CLLLQQI
+19 
-26 CEQTM
+26 M

-53 YFYKRLIEGRY
+53 YFYKRLIEGKY

-87 AADMEKIANKHQ
+87 AADMEKIGNKHQ
-99 LHFVTNEGDG
+99 LHFVPNEGDG
-109 GVYAIAVEVGNFVT
+109 GVYAIAVEVGNFIT

-132 AVVAREDFANNTL
+132 AVIARESFAADTL
-145 RDLAELTEQLN
+145 RDLVEITELLN
-156 EKGVYHVCFAPC
+156 DKGIYHVCFAPC
-168 NVLARKNDATVRLL
+168 NVLARKNDSTVRLL

-196 YDGVEDYVAPEVLA
+196 YDGLEDYVAPEVLA
-210 GGEIDARADVYS
+210 GGEITARADVYS
-222 LAKFVVWLYH
+222 LAKFVGWLYH
-232 SSGLPL
+232 SAGLPL
-238 EWRMAIN
+238 EWRHVIAR
-245 KATAQDPASRYQS
+245 ATAEDPERRYSS
-258 VREFHQALIN
+258 VKEFYNALIN
-268 RKGMRRTATVGFAA
+268 YKNMRRTALVGFAA
-282 VAIALAIVGGYFYM
+282 IAIALAIVGCYFYM
-296 LPQPEDIEYVKPVE
+296 LPQPEQMEYVKAVE
-310 EPIPDEMLDEENLLY
+310 EPIPDDMLDEENLLY

-341 KQMRAKDSIAIDDK
+341 KQMRMKDSLSIDEK

-384 NNEKMNLSEKDF
+384 NNKQMNLNEKDF

-404 QELAKVEEELA
+404 EELAKVEQELA
-415 KRSNLGSGRSQRI
+415 KSSNLGNERSQRI
-428 ASQII
+428 ASEII

-444 DKDYIGIKKNK
+444 DKDYLGIKKNK

>member
-1 MRCKGTKII
+1 
-10 LKRAFFRFI
+10 
-19 CLLLQQI
+19 
-26 CEQTM
+26 M

-53 YFYKRLIEGRY
+53 FFYKRLIDGKY

-99 LHFVTNEGDG
+99 LHFMPNEGDG
-109 GVYAIAVEVGNFVT
+109 GVYAIAVEVGNFIT
-123 FEQLLNENP
+123 FEQLVNDNP
-132 AVVAREDFANNTL
+132 AVIAHETFATDTL
-145 RDLAELTEQLN
+145 HDLVEITELLN
-156 EKGVYHVCFAPC
+156 DKGIYHVCFAPS
-168 NVLARKNDATVRLL
+168 NVLARKSDSSVRLL

-196 YDGVEDYVAPEVLA
+196 YDGVEDYVAPEVMA
-210 GGEIDARADVYS
+210 GGEITARADVYS
-222 LAKFVVWLYH
+222 LAKFVVWLYR
-232 SSGLPL
+232 SAGLPF
-238 EWRMAIN
+238 EWRRVIAR
-245 KATAQDPASRYQS
+245 ATAEAPERRYQS
-258 VREFHQALIN
+258 VRDFYNALVN
-268 RKGMRRTATVGFAA
+268 HKNMRRTALVGFAA
-282 VAIALAIVGGYFYM
+282 VAIALAIVGSYFYM
-296 LPQPEDIEYVKPVE
+296 LPQPDDVEYVKAVE
-310 EPIPDEMLDEENLLY
+310 EPIPDDMLDEENLLY

-331 DSATIANIVA
+331 DSATIAQIVA
-341 KQMRAKDSIAIDDK
+341 KQARMKDSLSIDEK

-396 MARSRSMT
+396 MVRSRQMT
-404 QELAKVEEELA
+404 EELA
-415 KRSNLGSGRSQRI
+415 KAESELAKSANLGNERSQRI
-428 ASQII
+428 ASEII

-444 DKDYIGIKKNK
+444 DKDYLGIKKNK